1 MSSSSVPLLYL
12 AHLTGLA
19 LGMGAATAKT
29 LLLLRCRTDN
39 AFIPT
44 FIGVSRVMTRL
55 IVTGLILLV
64 LSGVAWLLI
73 GGVVWTPRFIVKLVL
88 VAAIF
93 AIGPVIDN
101 VVTPQYTRLSPSSG
115 EPASAGFLR
124 TQRRYIALECAATLL
139 FYTVTALW
147 VLR

>member
-1 MSSSSVPLLYL
+1 MSSSPVPLLYL

-19 LGMGAATAKT
+19 LGMGAATVKT
-29 LLLLRCRTDN
+29 FLLLRCTADH

-44 FIGVSRVMTRL
+44 FIGASKVMTRL

-73 GGVVWTPRFIVKLVL
+73 GSVVWTPRFVLKLVL

-101 VVTPQYTRLSPSSG
+101 VVTPRYTRLAPSIG
-115 EPASAGFLR
+115 EPASAEFLR
-124 TQRRYIALECAATLL
+124 IQRRYIALEGAATLL
-139 FYTVTALW
+139 FYGVTALW